1 MSDVVIL
8 YDSKN
13 VFEDIGPT
21 PFISRDVENIYS
33 SSEKNIVDSLTLT
46 GQAKRG
52 YNYLVGVTGIS
63 GTIGLS
69 GSGSYF
75 NPSWTTCG
83 IGFEGMKNVADA
95 LISKFS
101 KNFKKLQL
109 IERSETLSPFEII
122 EEWESCIV
130 RSISFDDNKWYD
142 WIPYTIQL
150 DCYRKGYFDTYG
162 IIEPK
167 RSIDLEV
174 SPDNT
179 INVKLSCS
187 CKGLNKNEG
196 GFQNAKNFIAA
207 NSSLLESDLSNF
219 YLSSLDSPN
228 PNLLTNESD
237 FFDINYWNRVN
248 CGVLSNQEI
257 SPDGTL
263 TADVLSASSAISANG
278 IQQYGSNF
286 FNLVL
291 NNTYEFSI
299 NVKAATGEWVVLEM
313 YRGDSFDRAR
323 LWFNSKTGEIGT
335 GSSSLSTEFTFLNK
349 NSKYLGDGWYKISF
363 VAKAINIQNHTLIL
377 RQVDGNNSY
386 STSTRLAKTVYVWK
400 AAIKK
405 YIEIYDIKNYNSFLV
420 SQDENLNRL
429 TGEVSL
435 NKNFIL
441 QSSLMDSTYGILKYS
456 RDMSVSEKGEVT
468 VRINGNHQGPLLA
481 RGLDGVTSSDST
493 LEAIKNDIS
502 NKDWYSLANEIYS
515 NSLEQ
520 QPEDY
525 SPLYTTPTNFS
536 LKRNFSINSV
546 EFSLEFSNKQ
556 DNKIYTI
563 DETTISHDLVS
574 SRKCIECS
582 LSIRSE
588 IKCKEERWKTIVD
601 YYNSLDFADYIQ
613 SKWNQYGNTE
623 RLNFND
629 KDNSYSEN
637 QFEGL
642 IQISAKFCNSL
653 GSDCGCLQDLKYE
666 YSFTPALYEMKAS
679 LPINSN
685 GCHFIENLKLL
696 KRANFSIKGSLINPV
711 CCSYEKTVAQLRNR
725 INQISN
731 SVFYADNGVKI
742 LESSQI
748 SKTLPAGTISFDFS
762 WSAEKNFIIPE
773 NLL

>member
-1 MSDVVIL
+1 MSDVVII

-21 PFISRDVENIYS
+21 PFISRDIQNVYS
-33 SSEKNIVDSLTLT
+33 SSEKNIVDSLSLT

-52 YNYLVGVTGIS
+52 YNYLAGVTGIS
-63 GTIGLS
+63 GAT
-69 GSGSYF
+69 GSST
-75 NPSWTTCG
+75 PSWTTCG
-83 IGFEGMKNVADA
+83 NGFDGMKNVADA
-95 LISKFS
+95 LVSKFS

-109 IERSETLSPFEII
+109 IEKQGTNSWKLV

-142 WIPYTIQL
+142 WLPYTIQI
-150 DCYRKGYFDTYG
+150 DCYRKGYFETYG
-162 IIEPK
+162 ILEPK
-167 RSIDLEV
+167 RSVDLEV
-174 SPDNT
+174 LPDNT
-179 INVKLSCS
+179 LNVKLSCS
-187 CKGLNKNEG
+187 CKGVNKNSE

-207 NSSLLESDLSNF
+207 NSNLLESDLNNF

-237 FFDINYWNRVN
+237 FFDINYWNRLN
-248 CGVLSNQEI
+248 CGVVSNQEI
-257 SPDGTL
+257 SPDGSL
-263 TADVLSASSAISANG
+263 TADVLAASSSTLPNG

-286 FNLVL
+286 FNLEL

-299 NVKAATGEWVVLEM
+299 NVKAGTGEWVVLEM

-435 NKNFIL
+435 NKSFIL

-456 RDMSVSEKGEVT
+456 RDMSISEKGEVS
-468 VRINGNHQGPLLA
+468 VKINGTHQGPLLA
-481 RGLDGVTSSDST
+481 RGLDDVTSSDST

-502 NKDWYSLANEIYS
+502 NKDWYSLANEIYL
-515 NSLEQ
+515 NDLEQ
-520 QPEDY
+520 QPEDF
-525 SPLYTTPTNFS
+525 SPLYNTPVNFS
-536 LKRNFSINSV
+536 LQRNFSTNSV
-546 EFSLEFSNKQ
+546 SFSLEFSNKQ
-556 DNKIYTI
+556 DNKIYVI
-563 DETTISHDLVS
+563 DETSITHDLVT

-582 LSIRSE
+582 LNIRSE
-588 IKCKEERWKTIVD
+588 IKCKEERWNTVLN
-601 YYNSLDFADYIQ
+601 YYNSLDFIDYIQ
-613 SKWNQYGNTE
+613 SKWTQYGNTE
-623 RLNFND
+623 RLNFNE
-629 KDNSYSEN
+629 KDNTYSEN
-637 QFEGL
+637 QYEGS

-653 GSDCGCLQDLKYE
+653 GSDCGCLQDFKYE
-666 YSFTPALYEMKAS
+666 YSFTPALKEIKAS

-685 GCHFIENLKLL
+685 GCHYIEDLRLL
-696 KRANFSIKGSLINPV
+696 KRANFSIKGSLIKPV
-711 CCSYEKTVAQLRNR
+711 CCSTEKTVAQLRNR
-725 INQISN
+725 VNQISN
-731 SVFYADNGVKI
+731 SIFYGENKVLNTA
-742 LESSQI
+742 QI
-748 SKTLPAGTISFDFS
+748 SKTSPAGSISFDFS
-762 WSAEKNFIIPE
+762 WSAKKDPIIPD